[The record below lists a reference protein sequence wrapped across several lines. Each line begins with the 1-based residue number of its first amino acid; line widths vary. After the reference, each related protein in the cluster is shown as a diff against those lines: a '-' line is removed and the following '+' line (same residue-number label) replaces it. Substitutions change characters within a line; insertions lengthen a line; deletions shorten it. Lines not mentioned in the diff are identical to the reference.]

1 MLLQRGGA
9 FVMDFFP
16 CEVYWK
22 KPLDVPRKS
31 SLVAKNNPKSFSVVD
46 WVMSLLLKIH
56 WDWNGFWI
64 LWENTSSWTCLL
76 ESVWKIIFHWN
87 YNDSSYHA
95 LLKKWMCH
103 WQII

>member
-9 FVMDFFP
+9 SVMDFFP

-46 WVMSLLLKIH
+46 
-56 WDWNGFWI
+56 
-64 LWENTSSWTCLL
+64 
-76 ESVWKIIFHWN
+76 
-87 YNDSSYHA
+87 
-95 LLKKWMCH
+95 
-103 WQII
+103 